1 MHPGHNNIPLHIFLL
16 LMFCAAIALSPC
28 AHADP
33 TGGALAGER
42 PRVIVSS
49 DIGGS
54 DPDDFQSMVHLL
66 LYADVL
72 DLEGLVS
79 SPPKGG
85 RVAHIL
91 ETIEAYA
98 RDYPHFNAH
107 SPAYPAPDSLRQLA
121 KQGALD
127 AAPSEG
133 YSHATDGSDWIIGR
147 AKADDPRPLYVL
159 VWGSIT
165 DVAQAIHDAPV
176 IKKKLR
182 VYSIGSWNTAMDR
195 AARDYLYVSH
205 PDLWWVEA
213 DTTFRG
219 MYVGGNQKDDLGNR
233 SFLAQ
238 HVNGHG
244 ALGDFLL
251 AKKADIKRG
260 DTPSLL
266 YLLRGNPN
274 SPASDHW
281 GGRFVKTDHG
291 PDYWTDDPDP
301 AWKTDRY
308 PGAKTVSQ
316 WRADYLRDWRN
327 RMDRA
332 LASGTDVQST
342 YENIWALWDAEG
354 QHLSMEE
361 ILTIRRKFGATI
373 YFFRNEK
380 RQGLDLSA
388 LKDRGLVL
396 IKVAH
401 PGYAPF
407 SNPEFLADE
416 AAIRSWAVAAL
427 EDPDIDGLALDVE
440 GPTAA
445 HQNNA
450 FRILSEETHRAGK
463 TFHIAPHF
471 ALFDRWRNALTVDEI
486 NAGADMVWPWLYNRF
501 RQPDYGQGLVAMLK
515 YWRERGVTVPT
526 YPIFDHG
533 RTDYSGITP
542 SEAQEV
548 PTYLKQ
554 AGVETVCLFQP
565 HISYRGRTEMKDYDE
580 LWRNLAGCYGRR
592 GK

>member
-1 MHPGHNNIPLHIFLL
+1 
-16 LMFCAAIALSPC
+16 
-28 AHADP
+28 
-33 TGGALAGER
+33 
-42 PRVIVSS
+42 
-49 DIGGS
+49 
-54 DPDDFQSMVHLL
+54 MVHLL
-66 LYADVL
+66 TYADVL
-72 DLEGLVS
+72 DIEGIIS
-79 SPPKGG
+79 SPPQGG

-91 ETIEAYA
+91 ETVDAYA
-98 RDYPHFNAH
+98 RDYPNLQSH
-107 SPAYPAPDSLRQLA
+107 SPEYPAPEALRQLA
-121 KQGALD
+121 KQGAVD

-133 YSHATDGSDWIIGR
+133 YSQATEGSDWIVSR
-147 AKADDPRPLYVL
+147 ANADDQRPLYVL
-159 VWGSIT
+159 VWGSTT
-165 DVAQAIHDAPV
+165 DLAQAVHDAPA

-195 AARDYLYVSH
+195 AARDYLFDNH
-205 PDLWWVEA
+205 PDLWWIEA

-244 ALGDFLL
+244 ALGDFLV
-251 AKKADIKRG
+251 AKKADIKMG

-274 SPASDHW
+274 TPASDHW

-291 PDYWTDDPDP
+291 PSYWTDNPDP

-308 PGAKTVSQ
+308 PGAKTVNQ
-316 WRADYLRDWRN
+316 WRAAYLRDWQN

-332 LASGTDVQST
+332 LASGTDAQSA
-342 YENIWALWDAEG
+342 YENTWALWDAEG
-354 QHLSMEE
+354 QHLGMDE
-361 ILTIRRKFGATI
+361 ILAIHRQFGATI
-373 YFFRNEK
+373 YFFRSENK
-380 RQGLDLSA
+380 QGLDLAA
-388 LKDRGLVL
+388 LKNDGLMLV
-396 IKVAH
+396 KVAH
-401 PGYAPF
+401 PGYTPF
-407 SNPEFLADE
+407 NNPEFLADE
-416 AAIRSWAVAAL
+416 AAVRSWAVAAL

-440 GPTAA
+440 GHTAA
-445 HQNNA
+445 HQNSA

-471 ALFDRWRNALTVDEI
+471 ALFDRWRHTLTADEI
-486 NAGADMVWPWLYNRF
+486 NAGADIVWPWLYNRF

-515 YWRERGVTVPT
+515 YWRARGVTVPT

-542 SEAQEV
+542 SETRGV
-548 PTYLKQ
+548 PAYLRQ

-565 HISYRGRTEMKDYDE
+565 HISYRGRMETEDYDE
-580 LWRNLAGCYGRR
+580 LWLNLAKCYGRK